1 MGGGRSDFEVVV
13 LSRVLL
19 HQTPTPTLPTRGRE
33 NCCYCLLKRA
43 KIHTLI
49 ALDKFRPARLA
60 SISPTSAA
68 KDFLS
73 SPAACF
79 NASQNSG
86 SNDSDVRWP
95 AMVSERLSSVFG
107 AIVAL
112 VAIEIFLVQFV

>member
-1 MGGGRSDFEVVV
+1 MGGGRSDFEVMV

-49 ALDKFRPARLA
+49 ALDKFRPSREA

-95 AMVSERLSSVFG
+95 AMVSERLNSVF
-107 AIVAL
+107 AL
-112 VAIEIFLVQFV
+112 MAIEIFLVQFV